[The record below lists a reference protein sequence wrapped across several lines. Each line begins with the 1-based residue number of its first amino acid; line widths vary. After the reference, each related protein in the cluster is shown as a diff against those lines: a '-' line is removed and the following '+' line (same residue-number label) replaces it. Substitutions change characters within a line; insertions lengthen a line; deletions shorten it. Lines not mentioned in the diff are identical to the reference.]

1 MTGIDNSLPSA
12 AEVAG
17 RVLIVEAEPGPD
29 RLARLTLWLDAARGP
44 SKSVLLVSGDVEQ
57 HGVWAGLTQ
66 LLWSILADARRSA
79 PELIER
85 HAYELCLVLPALRG
99 EIHVNNPCLTD
110 LSVGEEKVR
119 NYPNDRVYRSL
130 HGLIDFVC
138 EWSAI
143 SQATGW
149 AIACD
154 AFDDASTLVQRFY
167 AELCR
172 RRGSQLTLSLL
183 VAVAPG
189 ARDRTAASFDVRL
202 RPATT
207 RLRLREAAPRSPE
220 YSAAEAGRLAAE
232 LEQQVGED
240 RIEWALHIPR
250 LLRLWKASDTP
261 DRALKWLMRAVN
273 VYDHDGLYEIAVRY
287 APEVEA
293 KLDRMFAVD
302 RRVHALAVLNL
313 FFCYAALGR
322 AEDALRLL
330 LTEGLEKV
338 DDPVILTDI
347 HYYLGMLYGRF
358 LGARDFERATRHLN
372 QALGIIPHLEVPE
385 ARRHFLSVFVR
396 NGLAYILFR
405 QGRADDALQLC
416 ESGLLELDGA
426 LLPHEH
432 KLHRSVLLYNAA
444 QVLSAL
450 ERREDAIATL
460 SRAMDMDPNYSE
472 YYLERGALH
481 LKCERFV
488 LAERDLLR
496 ATELSP
502 PYAEVWTNLGQCYR
516 AEGRFAEAE
525 DAYSR
530 ALDLDPRVSLA
541 LVGRAEA
548 RAETGDAHGALTD
561 YSAALA
567 IEPDQT
573 QVLAARATVRYEL
586 GEVQAALTDLDRAIG
601 LTPDGAELY
610 QNRAVA
616 QLALGR
622 TRAAREDLQS
632 YLRLQP
638 LADDRAD
645 VEQQLRGL
653 VAA

>member
-1 MTGIDNSLPSA
+1 MNALEQSLPT
-12 AEVAG
+12 AG
-17 RVLIVEAEPGPD
+17 RVLFVEAEPGPE
-29 RLARLTLWLDAARGP
+29 RVACLKRWLEEAEDSGGRT
-44 SKSVLLVSGDVEQ
+44 LLVSGDVER

-66 LLWSILADARRSA
+66 LLWSILPDVRRVA

-85 HAYELCLVLPALRG
+85 HAYELCLVLPGLRG
-99 EIHVNNPCLTD
+99 QIQVKNPCLTD

-138 EWSAI
+138 EWNTIAP
-143 SQATGW
+143 QNGW
-149 AIACD
+149 IIACD
-154 AFDDASTLVQRFY
+154 TFDGTSTLVQRFY

-172 RRGSQLTLSLL
+172 RRGSQLKLSLL
-183 VAVAPG
+183 LAVAPG
-189 ARDRTAASFDVRL
+189 AGERAEAAFES
-202 RPATT
+202 
-207 RLRLREAAPRSPE
+207 RLRLPRQRLNL
-220 YSAAEAGRLAAE
+220 SAATPSRPALSTVEAGRLAFE
-232 LEQQVGED
+232 LEQRVGED
-240 RIEWALHIPR
+240 RVEWAIHIPR
-250 LLRLWKASDTP
+250 LLRLWQVSDTP

-293 KLDRMFAVD
+293 KLDRMFATD

-330 LTEGLEKV
+330 LTEGLPRV
-338 DDPVILTDI
+338 DDPIVLTDI

-358 LGARDFERATRHLN
+358 LRARDFERAAMHLN
-372 QALGIIPHLEVPE
+372 QALQIIPRLEVTE
-385 ARRHFLSVFVR
+385 ARRHFLGVFVR
-396 NGLAYILFR
+396 NGLAYVLFR
-405 QGRADDALQLC
+405 QGRPDEALQLC
-416 ESGLLELDGA
+416 ESGLRELDSA

-450 ERREDAIATL
+450 ERHDDAIATL
-460 SRAMDMDPNYSE
+460 SRAMEMDPNYSE
-472 YYLERGALH
+472 YYLERGALQ
-481 LKCERFV
+481 LKCEPPRF
-488 LAERDLLR
+488 AEAEHDLLR
-496 ATELSP
+496 AIELSP

-516 AEGRFAEAE
+516 AEGRFREAE
-525 DAYSR
+525 NAYTR
-530 ALDLDPRVSLA
+530 ALDLDPRVGLA

-548 RAETGDAHGALTD
+548 RGEAGDPRGALDD
-561 YSAALA
+561 YSAALE
-567 IEPDQT
+567 IEPDQP
-573 QVLAARATVRYEL
+573 QVAAARATVRYEL
-586 GEVQAALTDLDRAIG
+586 GDVHGALADLNHAIS
-601 LTPDGAELY
+601 LMADCAELY

-616 QLALGR
+616 HLALGR
-622 TRAAREDLQS
+622 TAAARDDLES

-638 LADDRAD
+638 QADDRAD
-645 VEQQLRGL
+645 VEQQLQGL